1 MTPERWGQLE
11 ELYQAARALPPSQ
24 RTALLERADSELRA
38 EVASLLAQEDIPGND
53 AFLDGPAWEG
63 RESLL
68 KHDNPLPAETPFSV
82 GEQVGPY
89 RVEQKIGQG
98 GMGEVWKARDMRLNR
113 LVALKILKAEHA
125 GRFKREARAVAS
137 LNHPNVCQLYD
148 VGPDYLVLEYVA
160 GKPLKGPLSIEE
172 TVRLAIQIASALE
185 EAHNRGVLHR
195 DLKPGNI
202 MVTAAGAAKVLDF
215 GLAKMQYPLFS
226 GDTFSTL
233 IMTEPGAA
241 AGTPAYMSPEQ
252 AEGRHLDARSDIFS
266 FGSVLYAMVSGREPF
281 SGETLF
287 ATLSALIKEEPPPLR
302 APPELQSIVV
312 RCLAKQPVDRF
323 QNMAEVRGALQQIVL
338 EADKR
343 DEEPSIAVLPFAN
356 MSGEKEQEYFSD
368 GLAEEIINSLAQLP
382 GLKVTARTSA
392 FAFRGKEQDIIKI
405 AGELRVRTILEGSVR
420 KAGNRIR
427 VTAQLINAADGYHLW
442 SQRYDR
448 DLEDVFA
455 VQDEI
460 ATAIAG
466 ALQVKLSVPP
476 AALRSYRPKLP
487 AYEAFLR
494 ARHQSMK
501 FTSESLARCKEY
513 LDQAIALDPGFALP
527 HCDLAWYFRNLGL
540 LGEMP
545 AHAATPKARAAA
557 RRALEIDSSLPEAH
571 AILGL
576 AAAEYDY
583 DWKEAGREMSLATLQ
598 DPLSPMVRTLYSF
611 YLAGVGRAGEAVQ
624 QMERALGDDPV
635 NTECCFVLSMCRC
648 LAGLYEEAVAG
659 FLQTQEL
666 DGNYPGAC
674 GWLAFCYV
682 SRGLFAEALPCVEK
696 WHQLLPGH
704 LDSTGFLAGLLER
717 AGQGKRAQELL
728 QQLLPEEGAV
738 GRFHFHL
745 LNGNIDEAADWLA
758 KAIGE
763 RNPGLVYYVR
773 SPMVKALRESPRWP
787 ALAKTMNLSE
797 SVP

>member
-11 ELYQAARALPPSQ
+11 ELYQAALALPPSQ
-24 RTALLERADSELRA
+24 RTALLERADPELRA

-53 AFLDGPAWEG
+53 AFLGRPAWEG

-68 KHDNPLPAETPFSV
+68 KHDGALQAKPVGV
-82 GEQVGPY
+82 GEQLGPY
-89 RVEQKIGQG
+89 RIEQKIGQG
-98 GMGEVWKARDMRLNR
+98 GMGEVWRARDTRLNR

-125 GRFKREARAVAS
+125 GRFGREARAVAS

-172 TVRLAIQIASALE
+172 TVRLAIQIAGALE

-215 GLAKMQYPLFS
+215 GLAKMQYPLLS
-226 GDTFSTL
+226 GDTFST
-233 IMTEPGAA
+233 IVMTEPGAA

-287 ATLSALIKEEPPPLR
+287 ATLSALIKEEPPPLQ

-323 QNMAEVRGALQQIVL
+323 QSMAEVRGALQKITFKQ
-338 EADKR
+338 DKPE

-392 FAFRGKEQDIIKI
+392 FAFRGKEQDITKI

-427 VTAQLINAADGYHLW
+427 VTAQLINAADGFHLW

-448 DLEDVFA
+448 NLEDVFA

-466 ALQVKLSVPP
+466 ALQVKLSVQP

-487 AYEAFLR
+487 AYEAFLK
-494 ARHQSMK
+494 ARHQSLK
-501 FTSESLARCKEY
+501 FTPESLARCKEY
-513 LDQAIALDPGFALP
+513 LEQAITLDPGFALP
-527 HCDLAWYFRNLGL
+527 HCDLALTFRALAMIG
-540 LGEMP
+540 GMP
-545 AHAATPKARAAA
+545 AHAATPKIRTAA
-557 RRALEIDSSLPEAH
+557 RRALEIDPSLPEAH

-576 AAAEYDY
+576 VAAEYDY
-583 DWKEAGREMSLATLQ
+583 DWKEAGREFGLATLHE
-598 DPLSPMVRTLYSF
+598 PLSPTVRTLYSY
-611 YLAGVGRAGEAVQ
+611 YLAGAGRAGGAVL
-624 QMERALGDDPV
+624 QMERALKDDPV
-635 NTECCFVLSMCRC
+635 NTYCCFALSMCRC
-648 LAGLYEEAVAG
+648 LAGQYEEAVAG

-666 DGNYPGAC
+666 DGNFAGAY
-674 GWLAFCYV
+674 GWLAYCYV

-704 LDSTGFLAGLLER
+704 LDCIGVLAGLLECV
-717 AGQGKRAQELL
+717 GQGKRAQELL
-728 QQLLPEEGAV
+728 QQLPEEVAL
-738 GRFHFHL
+738 GRFYFHL
-745 LNGNIDEAADWLA
+745 LTGNIGEAADWMER
-758 KAIGE
+758 AIGE
-763 RNPGLVYYVR
+763 RNPGIVYYVR
-773 SPMVKALRESPRWP
+773 SPMAKALRESQHWP
-787 ALAKTMNLSE
+787 ALAKMMNLPE

>member
-1 MTPERWGQLE
+1 MSPERWKQVDDLYHAVLE
-11 ELYQAARALPPSQ
+11 RAPGEC
-24 RTALLERADSELRA
+24 ALLLEQADSELRR
-38 EVASLLAQEDIPGND
+38 EVESLLAQPSRIGVFDR
-53 AFLDGPAWEG
+53 PAWKNTAPPGFAGELN
-63 RESLL
+63 SDA
-68 KHDNPLPAETPFSV
+68 HMPLTA
-82 GEQVGPY
+82 GDKLGPY
-89 RVEQKIGQG
+89 EILAPIGAG
-98 GMGEVWKARDMRLNR
+98 GMGEVWKARDTRLNR
-113 LVALKILKAEHA
+113 LVALKMLKAEHG
-125 GRFKREARAVAS
+125 GRFKSEARAVAA

-148 VGPDYLVLEYVA
+148 VGPDYLVLEYVE
-160 GKPLKGPLSIEE
+160 GKLLKGPLAIEE
-172 TVRLAIQIASALE
+172 TVRLAIQIAGALE

-202 MVTAAGAAKVLDF
+202 MVTAAGTAKVLDF
-215 GLAKMQYPLFS
+215 GLAKMESPLLS

-233 IMTEPGAA
+233 VMTEPGAA
-241 AGTPAYMSPEQ
+241 VGTPAYMSPEQ
-252 AEGRHLDARSDIFS
+252 AQGQHLDARSDIFS
-266 FGSVLYAMVSGREPF
+266 FGLVLYTMVSGRKPF
-281 SGETLF
+281 SGETPF
-287 ATLSALIKEEPPPLR
+287 ATLSALIKEEPPPLQ
-302 APPELQSIVV
+302 APPELQRIVV
-312 RCLAKQPVDRF
+312 RCLAKQPAGRF
-323 QNMAEVRGALQQIVL
+323 QSMADVRSALQQIVSKP
-338 EADKR
+338 EVKPQDQ
-343 DEEPSIAVLPFAN
+343 EPSIAVLPFAN

-392 FAFRGKEQDIIKI
+392 FAFRGKEQDITKI

-466 ALQVKLSVPP
+466 ALQVKLSVQP
-476 AALRSYRPKLP
+476 AALRSYRPNLP
-487 AYEAFLR
+487 AYEAFLK
-494 ARHQSMK
+494 ARHQSLK
-501 FTSESLARCKEY
+501 FTSESLARSREY
-513 LDQAIALDPGFALP
+513 LEQAIALDPGFALP

-557 RRALEIDSSLPEAH
+557 RRALEIDPGLPEAH

-598 DPLSPMVRTLYSF
+598 YPLSPMVRTLYSF

-635 NTECCFVLSMCRC
+635 NTECCFTLSMCRC
-648 LAGLYEEAVAG
+648 LAGQYDEAVAG

-666 DGNYPGAC
+666 DANFAGAY

-682 SRGLFAEALPCVEK
+682 SRGSFAEALPCVEK

-704 LDSTGFLAGLLER
+704 LDCIGFLAGLLER
-717 AGQGKRAQELL
+717 VGQSKRAHELL
-728 QQLLPEEGAV
+728 QQLLPEEAVV

-745 LNGNIDEAADWLA
+745 LNGNIDESADWIE
-758 KAIGE
+758 KAVGE
-763 RNPGLVYYVR
+763 RNPGIVYYVR
-773 SPMVKALRESPRWP
+773 SPMAKALRDSPRWP
-787 ALAKTMNLSE
+787 ALAKMMNLPE
-797 SVP
+797 